1 MICPHGTHLT
11 AFRILRGVT
20 TTSYCELKRQ
30 GHFGIAVPL
39 AQSVMTNGV
48 AGQAFRMA
56 KADIGISFE
65 WRT

>member
-1 MICPHGTHLT
+1 MISPWDPPHRLQDFARRDYDKLLRAQMKGS
-11 AFRILRGVT
+11 FRN
-20 TTSYCELKRQ
+20 
-30 GHFGIAVPL
+30 FGAL